1 MASSVGRNSDSL
13 QPMTSHLPG
22 QLLLLG
28 VPGLEVDD
36 AYADF
41 IRRIQPG
48 GFILFGRNIQ
58 TPTQLRRLT
67 DRLREL
73 SDIEPIITID
83 QEGGR
88 VSRLK
93 LLGNEPPN
101 ARQLRDKGDLELIAC
116 HGELTGQL
124 LRIFGFNLDLCPVL
138 DIAFDDEADNS
149 LRGRCYGTTAK
160 QVIEMAGVFNR
171 SLQTTGVLS
180 CGKHFP
186 GYSSASSDPHHELSA
201 LPRPLA
207 ELEAHELKVFRHF
220 AAGPDAVDS
229 MMIGH
234 IAFAELDPSG
244 LPASLAPAITTKL
257 LREEMGFQG
266 LIMTDDLDMGA
277 ILNHYSFDEMI
288 RLGLEA
294 GNDLLMICHRTEMA
308 EQAYKV
314 LEKCPTDQIDR
325 ALANIASF
333 KSKLPPPTTF
343 SEENFK
349 ALDQAVWD
357 LRVNVLGAE
366 GAAARSPEDGKRS
379 PVEVY

>member
-1 MASSVGRNSDSL
+1 MKT
-13 QPMTSHLPG
+13 PSHG

-28 VPGLEVDD
+28 VPGYEIDA

-41 IRRIQPG
+41 VRRIQPG
-48 GFILFGRNIQ
+48 GFILFGRNIK
-58 TPTQLRRLT
+58 TPSQLRALT

-73 SDIEPIITID
+73 SEIEPIITID

-101 ARQLRDKGDLELIAC
+101 ARQLREKGSLELIAC

-149 LRGRCYGTTAK
+149 LRGRCYGTTAD
-160 QVIEMAGVFNR
+160 QVIEMAGVFNQ
-171 SLQTTGVLS
+171 SLRATGVLS

-186 GYSSASSDPHHELSA
+186 GYSCAESDPHHELSA
-201 LPRPLA
+201 LPRPRT
-207 ELEAHELKVFRHF
+207 ELEAHELKVFRKF
-220 AAGPDAVDS
+220 TTGGNPVDS

-234 IAFAELDPSG
+234 IAFRELDASG
-244 LPASLAPAITTKL
+244 MPASLAPAITTKL
-257 LREEMGFQG
+257 LREEMGFRG
-266 LIMTDDLDMGA
+266 LVMTDDLDMGA
-277 ILNHYSFDEMI
+277 IMNHYGFDEMI
-288 RLGLEA
+288 RLGLAA
-294 GNDLLMICHRTEMA
+294 GNDLLMICHRTELA
-308 EQAYKV
+308 EQAAKV
-314 LEKCPTDQIDR
+314 LEKCPTDQLER
-325 ALANIASF
+325 ALANIADF
-333 KSKLPPPTTF
+333 KAKLPPPTTF
-343 SEENFK
+343 TEENFK

-366 GAAARSPEDGKRS
+366 KAAERSPEDGKRS
-379 PVEVY
+379 PVETY

>member
-1 MASSVGRNSDSL
+1 MKS
-13 QPMTSHLPG
+13 PSHG

-28 VPGLEVDD
+28 VPGYEIDE

-41 IRRIQPG
+41 VRRIQPG
-48 GFILFGRNIQ
+48 GFILFGRNIR
-58 TPTQLRRLT
+58 TPAQLRALT
-67 DRLREL
+67 DHLRAL
-73 SDIEPIITID
+73 SDVEPIITID

-149 LRGRCYGTTAK
+149 LRGRCYGTTAD
-160 QVIEMAGVFNR
+160 QVIEMAGVFNQGLR
-171 SLQTTGVLS
+171 STGVLS

-201 LPRPLA
+201 LPRPRA
-207 ELEAHELKVFRHF
+207 ELEAHELKVFRRF
-220 AAGPDAVDS
+220 CGGENPVDS

-234 IAFAELDPSG
+234 IAFQELDPSG
-244 LPASLAPAITTKL
+244 MPASLAPAITTNL
-257 LREEMGFQG
+257 LRQEMGFEG
-266 LIMTDDLDMGA
+266 LVMTDDLDMGA
-277 ILNHYSFDEMI
+277 ILNHYGFDEMI
-288 RLGLEA
+288 RLGLAA
-294 GNDLLMICHRTEMA
+294 GNDLLMICHRTELA
-308 EQAYKV
+308 EQAAKV
-314 LEKCPTDQIDR
+314 LENCPSDQIDR
-325 ALANIASF
+325 ALANISAF

-343 SEENFK
+343 SDENFK

-366 GAAARSPEDGKRS
+366 EAAKRSPEDGKRS
-379 PVEVY
+379 PVETY